1 MKINKKTIEKDL
13 EYLRQISKEI
23 DLTNNK
29 YKEIVNLLHE
39 YCESSERVLAIAS
52 IQLGI
57 PYRLIYVK
65 KTDLDRLYDDYNESK
80 VLINPVVKKR
90 IGLTRY
96 WETCASCLNYM
107 GLVERPYKLE
117 IEYYDIDLNK
127 HTETF
132 TGFAATVL
140 SHELDHLDGILH
152 IDKSLEIYEMEPEE
166 RKKFRETHDYEI
178 IRKTGEFK
186 ESTNKNKKLNK
197 KLFTK

>member
-1 MKINKKTIEKDL
+1 MN
-13 EYLRQISKEI
+13 
-23 DLTNNK
+23 
-29 YKEIVNLLHE
+29 
-39 YCESSERVLAIAS
+39 
-52 IQLGI
+52 
-57 PYRLIYVK
+57 
-65 KTDLDRLYDDYNESK
+65 RLYDDYNESK

-107 GLVERPYKLE
+107 GLVERPYILE

-127 HTETF
+127 HTETLK
-132 TGFAATVL
+132 GFPATVL

-186 ESTNKNKKLNK
+186 ESTNNYKRSNK